1 MMVDIHIMSETIDK
15 VLDAAKAVTTEPV
28 MKVVNQRLSNPFF
41 LCFISSWIIC
51 NWDRILLIF
60 FSFSMNM
67 EQRIEKV
74 KALPSNSVFWG
85 VSIPHAHTLLY
96 PFIVTVIFVV
106 GTPFISYV
114 VDIIQNEVL
123 TKKNTNDSQR
133 KQDALDLRIKEIN
146 KNVEYEYADAKARL
160 NAENANKAI
169 EYSTKALEDKY
180 TDMSVRVRD
189 LNISIKEK
197 EQEIKAQNVSITQAS
212 DSLLMIRGELDLK
225 GKELVEL
232 NSKIISNQKK
242 LDGIKNEI
250 SKNTLPFT
258 TLGSIANFGESSR
271 KSDLNELS
279 ISGFGLGGLGSLNVN
294 NSHGLSDAAAKINLA
309 ARTVN
314 SVDSKAGHTKVEII
328 KDNKSIAKKPD
339 K

>member
-1 MMVDIHIMSETIDK
+1 MSETIDK

-28 MKVVNQRLSNPFF
+28 MKVINQRLSNPFF

-51 NWDRILLIF
+51 NWDRVLLLC
-60 FSFSMNM
+60 FSFSLGM

-85 VSIPHAHTLLY
+85 VSLPHAHTFWY
-96 PFIVTVIFVV
+96 PFIITVIFVV
-106 GTPFISYV
+106 GTPFLSYI

-133 KQDALDLRIKEIN
+133 KKDVLDLKINEIN

-160 NAENANKAI
+160 NAENANKTI
-169 EYSTKALEDKY
+169 EYSTTALEEKY
-180 TDMSVRVRD
+180 NDMSVRVRD

-197 EQEIKAQNVSITQAS
+197 EQQIKAQNVSYTQAS

-258 TLGSIANFGESSR
+258 TLGNIANLVDGNGISS
-271 KSDLNELS
+271 LS
-279 ISGFGLGGLGSLNVN
+279 GLGLSGLDSLKLN
-294 NSHGLSDAAAKINLA
+294 NANGLSNDAVKLSLAAKALNATDLKPAHTKAEPNKQAKLA
-309 ARTVN
+309 AKN
-314 SVDSKAGHTKVEII
+314 PGK
-328 KDNKSIAKKPD
+328 ND
-339 K
+339 KNN